1 MLQVIFPIDEKHTY
15 SKEYLEAIITYALGG
30 RAAEKI
36 VFNHYTTG
44 AGDDIEK
51 ATGIARKMVC
61 EWGMSDKLGPLSYGA
76 KEEEIFLGREIQK
89 HRDYSEKTA
98 IEIDEEISKIV
109 KLGMERAE
117 KILEDNMEILHK
129 LSKELL
135 EREILDG
142 HEIDTIIKGEELPPV
157 PENGKGEASAKNEE
171 SAAEVPEHVKKMI
184 DKRKDK
190 DTAPKDD
197 SN

>member
-1 MLQVIFPIDEKHTY
+1 
-15 SKEYLEAIITYALGG
+15 
-30 RAAEKI
+30 
-36 VFNHYTTG
+36 
-44 AGDDIEK
+44 
-51 ATGIARKMVC
+51 MVC

-109 KLGMERAE
+109 KNGVERAE
-117 KILEDNMEILHK
+117 KILKDNMDILHK

-142 HEIDTIIKGEELPPV
+142 HEIDTIIKGEELPPI
-157 PENGKGEASAKNEE
+157 PENGKDEASTKSEE
-171 SAAEVPEHVKKMI
+171 SAGEVPKHVKEMI
-184 DKRKDK
+184 EKRKNK
-190 DTAPKDD
+190 DTTPKDD